1 MHHLFLKNQEFS
13 LQQLLMHQSN
23 KIPTVDIHQIYAKH
37 IPAGIIVHTLYV
49 HAKRWGKSV
58 EDYQV

>member
-23 KIPTVDIHQIYAKH
+23 KIPTVDIHQIYAEH

-49 HAKRWGKSV
+49 HAKR
-58 EDYQV
+58 